1 MRHMNAL
8 LMLFQL
14 LKQRTSNRLRIMISF
29 DKLARGIAFNLESRV
44 ESKDQETGLGL
55 ELIFLN
61 AG

>member
-1 MRHMNAL
+1 
-8 LMLFQL
+8 
-14 LKQRTSNRLRIMISF
+14 MISF